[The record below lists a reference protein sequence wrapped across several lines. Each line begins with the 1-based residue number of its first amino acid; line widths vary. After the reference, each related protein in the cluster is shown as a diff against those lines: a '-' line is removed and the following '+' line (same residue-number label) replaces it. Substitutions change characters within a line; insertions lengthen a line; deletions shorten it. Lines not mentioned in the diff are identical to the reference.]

1 MTVQVRP
8 LLPVPMEKDNHRL
21 SFFVGLRDRARHVRE
36 RICAAYSFEDTTART
51 YPRQVH
57 RPLLPVPNSR
67 NPNLIPI
74 GNGFGFLFVFDDLD
88 VISKNDI

>member
-8 LLPVPMEKDNHRL
+8 LLPVPTKKDNHRL

-57 RPLLPVPNSR
+57 RPLLPVPNRR
-67 NPNLIPI
+67 NPNLVPV
-74 GNGFGFLFVFDDLD
+74 GDGFGFLFVFDDLD

>member
-8 LLPVPMEKDNHRL
+8 LLPVPTKNDNHRL
-21 SFFVGLRDRARHVRE
+21 SFFVGLRDRARHTHE
-36 RICAAYSFEDTTART
+36 RTRKRSFGDATARSN
-51 YPRQVH
+51 PRQVH

-67 NPNLIPI
+67 NPNLVPV
-74 GNGFGFLFVFDDLD
+74 GDGFGFLFVFDDLD